1 MSTGVVNFPLAEF
14 SSNKLALD
22 VIFRIDFGSFVVVVV
37 VVVVG
42 SATFNVVTLGFVSDI
57 GTIAV
62 CSFSVVSP
70 VVLVDDSSFFE
81 APALGLSQPGL
92 LQE

>member
-14 SSNKLALD
+14 SSIKLALD
-22 VIFRIDFGSFVVVVV
+22 VIFRIDFGSFVVVV
-37 VVVVG
+37 G
-42 SATFNVVTLGFVSDI
+42 AATFNVVTLGFVSDI

-70 VVLVDDSSFFE
+70 VVLVGDSSFFE
-81 APALGLSQPGL
+81 APAVGLSQPGM